1 MADMSFNFND
11 YKADFALPSTIVP
24 QKQDSRLNLDI
35 PGETQD
41 DLTGGERINMG
52 AMITASNQNN
62 YFTAMNMKYKTSDFI
77 YYLKPEQI
85 QKSAKEKIFR
95 EMVQGKID
103 YTIFG
108 MYFNDSKFLENLL
121 IAAQDELINNSTIR
135 DALSLY
141 VATYPG
147 NQYSVNLLGRHDAL
161 SRIYTVLFDKLNFVK
176 NTGNVGYLADIQ
188 YVLAEFKNAL

>member
-11 YKADFALPSTIVP
+11 YTADFTLPTTIIP
-24 QKQDSRLNLDI
+24 PKESKLNLDL
-35 PGETQD
+35 PGESQD
-41 DLTGGERINMG
+41 NLTGGEKVTVGN
-52 AMITASNQNN
+52 MITASNQNN
-62 YFTAMNMKYKTSDFI
+62 YFTSMNMKYKTSDFI

-85 QKSAKEKIFR
+85 QKSAKEKIFK

-147 NQYSVNLLGRHDAL
+147 NQYSVNLLGRHDVL
-161 SRIYTVLFDKLNFVK
+161 TRIYTVIFDKLNYVK